1 MTFKVKKFIS
11 SSLLLSVILSNIH
24 MCSRAEY
31 LSDERYQTYLD
42 NYIRIEDNYDIGKKD
57 ISIYGNTLVNLA
69 DKYYSYYNSSAT
81 SSDITAT
88 RRDNGIR
95 LDFNNKNQF
104 TENTILYMG
113 NNFATKLKANT
124 EYTVYF
130 EVKTNMQY
138 ANTITV
144 RNKNWTSPIAYD
156 NKVTLVNGINKWKF
170 KTFEDMNIS
179 STDNQVIYL
188 GISTTNTISGKYID
202 VSNIMVL
209 EGDYIDEDIEY
220 FEGMKS
226 VGEKEDGSSS
236 ISMISIPGNENLIV
250 GSDFT
255 VTATKDKGAEIKSI
269 SLSPDVDLQ
278 SLIGKTLT
286 LSFDVHTLGEGKN
299 NPNHPLFNNEKNSRF
314 GIHCAITW
322 SDSRGINSNV
332 TLYPLVAVDNMNVN
346 NKRVSVTQEI
356 TPPSG
361 YDTINGFGFS
371 FQTYRLPADDNDET
385 WYLARPKLEYGN
397 QATTWIPNYNE
408 DGYKDYIKTIELSE
422 PLRGLP
428 NGVFDKIIKK
438 NGYWYIERNCAE
450 IILNG
455 SENWFIDEGRNNG
468 STTYFRTHDFRDIN
482 EHSLDYNKKTD
493 FYINDKYIQNS
504 ADNNWSLINAFNP
517 SFDIN
522 KSNTVSIR
530 ENIMTLTEFKAKL
543 KANPVRVVYQ
553 LVNPIYERLSIPSI
567 VELYEGISIISNDS
581 VVPAKM
587 DVVVDRAYNISK
599 RYVEVAKL
607 NPTAE
612 NISIARMWVNQIPDS
627 SFKDLLQ
634 GELNDILSVTDMVLD
649 RNSVSSN
656 IDLYIRFENVLS
668 LSLDTNSI
676 TFENFSGI
684 EDLEKT
690 NAVNLII
697 SSSLPYM
704 VNAYLEN
711 EIQNSDKSK
720 TMNKEILNIRADGES
735 NYSAFVD
742 TVTPI
747 VLFDNQI
754 ESSNTVHGVDIK
766 LEGGISHDKDVYKT
780 TIKFEV
786 NQK

>member
-1 MTFKVKKFIS
+1 MTFKVKRFIS
-11 SSLLLSVILSNIH
+11 RSLLLSVILSNIQ
-24 MCSRAEY
+24 MYSKAEY

-42 NYIRIEDNYDIGKKD
+42 NYIKVEDNYDIGKKD
-57 ISIYGNTLVNLA
+57 ISIYGNTLVNLV
-69 DKYYSYYNSSAT
+69 DKYYSYYKT
-81 SSDITAT
+81 TDTADYIEAEK
-88 RRDNGIR
+88 RDNGIR
-95 LDFNNKNQF
+95 LDFNNESEF

-113 NNFATKLKANT
+113 NNFATKLKSDT

-130 EVKTNMQY
+130 EAKTNMDNV
-138 ANTITV
+138 NTISI
-144 RNKNWTSPIAYD
+144 RNGDWTSPITNGDKFILY
-156 NKVTLVNGINKWKF
+156 NGINKWKF
-170 KTFEDMNIS
+170 RTSKDIEIS
-179 STDNQVIYL
+179 PTDNQVVYL
-188 GISTTNTISGKYID
+188 SLSKSNTISGKYID
-202 VSNIMVL
+202 VSNIMIL

-255 VTATKDKGAEIKSI
+255 VTATKDQGAEIKSLK
-269 SLSPDVDLQ
+269 LSPDVDLQ

-299 NPNHPLFNNEKNSRF
+299 NPKYPLFNNEKNSRF
-314 GIHCAITW
+314 GIHCAINW

-346 NKRVSVTQEI
+346 HKRVSVTQTI

-371 FQTYRLPADDNDET
+371 FQTFRLPADNNDET

-408 DGYKDYIKTIELSE
+408 DGYKDYIKSIELSE

-428 NGVFDKIIKK
+428 NGVSDKIIKK
-438 NGYWYIERNCAE
+438 NGSWYIERNCAE

-455 SENWFIDEGRNNG
+455 SENWFIDTDRNND
-468 STTYFRTHDFRDIN
+468 STTYFRTYDFRDGD
-482 EHSLDYNKKTD
+482 EHDLDYNKKTD
-493 FYINDKYIQNS
+493 FYINNKYIQNS
-504 ADNNWSLINAFNP
+504 ADNNWSLINAFSP

-522 KSNTVSIR
+522 KSNIVSIR
-530 ENIMTLTEFKAKL
+530 ENIMTLSEFKAKL

-553 LVNPIYERLSIPSI
+553 LVNPVYERLSIPST

-587 DVVVDRAYNISK
+587 DVIVDRVYNIAK
-599 RYVEVAKL
+599 RYIEVADL
-607 NPTAE
+607 NPTTE

-634 GELNDILSVTDMVLD
+634 GELNDILSIADIVLEKK
-649 RNSVSSN
+649 SVSSN
-656 IDLYIRFENVLS
+656 IDLYIKFENALS

-690 NAVNLII
+690 NAVNLIVN
-697 SSSLPYM
+697 SSLPYM

-720 TMNKEILNIRADGES
+720 TMNKEILNIRANGES

-754 ESSNTVHGVDIK
+754 ESSNAVHGVDIK